1 MGLRTTS
8 ELEAQA
14 AFLSAAAMAETALQD
29 GPDQFKP
36 FAGPTAPALKQIW
49 QTLHA
54 ETAAS
59 NLWSEETLNVDS
71 DCINKVLPGVQQT
84 FSRFEADR
92 RGQQLMTSFNGSGME
107 GLQHQARLRSC
118 ASRASSAW
126 IEALPTSAAL
136 KLTDLEFTTAMR
148 HRLGLSH
155 MPANAPGVQCFCGR
169 HMGQGNTDHAMTCKS
184 LSGAMTLRHDIL
196 KNIWRRIANRAG
208 VATSAE
214 PVLRPLR
221 GVQAAAIA
229 NRPESRGDILLV
241 LADGI
246 TVADVSVVHPAAPT
260 YVAAAAQTDG
270 SAAAAR
276 DQLKRARYQSDD
288 PAAYSFQPLS
298 VETYGRLGKP
308 AMQMLSTL
316 ASAATNA
323 GVRLRGDFTAN
334 ALRELSVGLCRGNS
348 VLYKRSLYALAR
360 ASGVAFRAG
369 MDVPTADVP

>member
-1 MGLRTTS
+1 MGIRTTT

-14 AFLSAAAMAETALQD
+14 AFLSAAAMAETALRE
-29 GPDQFKP
+29 GADQYRP
-36 FAGPTAPALKQIW
+36 FAGPNAPALKQVW
-49 QTLHA
+49 QSLHA
-54 ETAAS
+54 EAAAS
-59 NLWSEETLNVDS
+59 HLWSEESLNVDN
-71 DCINKVLPGVQQT
+71 DCIDKVLPGVQHT
-84 FSRFEADR
+84 FSRFVADR
-92 RGQQLMTSFNGSGME
+92 RGQQLMASFNGGGME
-107 GLQHQARLRSC
+107 GRQHQARLRSC
-118 ASRASSAW
+118 ASRAASAW

-136 KLTDLEFTTAMR
+136 RLTDLEFASSMR

-184 LSGAMTLRHDIL
+184 LSGAMTLRHDNL
-196 KNIWRRIANRAG
+196 KHIWRRIANRAG

-241 LADGI
+241 LPDGL

-288 PAAYSFQPLS
+288 PAAYAFQPLS
-298 VETYGRLGKP
+298 VETYGRMGKP
-308 AMQMLSTL
+308 AMQMLNTL
-316 ASAATNA
+316 ASAAVNA
-323 GVRLRGDFTAN
+323 GVQLKGDFVTN

-348 VLYKRSLYALAR
+348 VLYRRSLYVLAR
-360 ASGVAFRAG
+360 ASGIAFRAG
-369 MDVPTADVP
+369 MDVPSADVP